1 MAAAGRYWLE
11 RHWPDAADFLA
22 GPVVADVNKLLL
34 ETRDAFPE
42 ALALLG
48 RKRLL
53 TVLPISEGAGITER
67 LIYRLLH
74 PGGADS
80 SDGFDY
86 VGAYPV
92 EVLHWVVRIIG
103 CELSVYLRERLA
115 S

>member
-1 MAAAGRYWLE
+1 M
-11 RHWPDAADFLA
+11 
-22 GPVVADVNKLLL
+22 
-34 ETRDAFPE
+34 
-42 ALALLG
+42 
-48 RKRLL
+48 
-53 TVLPISEGAGITER
+53 LPISEGVGITER

-103 CELSVYLRERLA
+103 CELSVYLRERLGKLA
-115 S
+115 ARLRTVRPEIAESADYKWLSDVSGSNPPPDQATVP